1 MPSAQGAN
9 ALPGIT
15 GLRLQKTA
23 RFRVVAPGAPDVQA
37 RQNIDDARWGRAC
50 AEHALPPGW
59 ESMDYEE
66 FLGERRRR
74 MADLIRAVCRQLDG
88 EPEAAPLSPPWFL
101 PSAEQRWK
109 RIGETE
115 HALRNVVAEVFAA
128 VYGANAAARI
138 RASLLGPA
146 KAALGRAMRTRAGSD
161 DIAALLDH
169 LYLAQ
174 LPALLFAGDA
184 WAEARGRFGDRADA
198 RRSLQE
204 AVDAIAPV
212 RNDIAHVREEERTAL
227 MRASVACDDVLA
239 MLRPPGAR

>member
-1 MPSAQGAN
+1 
-9 ALPGIT
+9 
-15 GLRLQKTA
+15 
-23 RFRVVAPGAPDVQA
+23 
-37 RQNIDDARWGRAC
+37 
-50 AEHALPPGW
+50 
-59 ESMDYEE
+59 MDYEE

-184 WAEARGRFGDRADA
+184 
-198 RRSLQE
+198 
-204 AVDAIAPV
+204 
-212 RNDIAHVREEERTAL
+212 
-227 MRASVACDDVLA
+227 
-239 MLRPPGAR
+239 